1 MMDHESCHHLL
12 NSLSEFVDGSLEAE
26 LCLEIERHLADCD
39 NCQVVVDSLRKTI
52 YLYHVSAQESPTV
65 PAEVRQ
71 RLFRRLNLE
80 DFGQKN
86 S

>member
-1 MMDHESCHHLL
+1 MMDHETCHHLL

-52 YLYHVSAQESPTV
+52 YLYHLTAQESPTV
-65 PAEVRQ
+65 PVEVRQ
-71 RLFRRLNLE
+71 RLFHRLNLE

-86 S
+86 C